1 MDCQFTKLP
10 LDIRDK
16 ELKGGETL
24 SGWSSEGGIR
34 RLLDKKLMRIPR
46 GPSGRG
52 EGGMD
57 MKTRG
62 GTRNFP
68 GVILEQGEMSPD
80 G

>member
-1 MDCQFTKLP
+1 LSSLLREA

-16 ELKGGETL
+16 ELKRGETL
-24 SGWSSEGGIR
+24 SGWSSEGGMR
-34 RLLDKKLMRIPR
+34 RLLDRKPLRIPR
-46 GPSGRG
+46 GPSRRG
-52 EGGMD
+52 EGRMD